1 MRGVI
6 RKASVNDR
14 SYYTADDVM
23 NIFGDCKDKAYKM
36 IRTTRKELI
45 SEGRI
50 YDDYPKGK
58 VPKSAGK
65 EHFSKIEFLCFVC
78 VCVHAHA

>member
-14 SYYTADDVM
+14 SYYTAADVM
-23 NIFGDCKDKAYKM
+23 KILGVGKTKAYKM
-36 IRTTRKELI
+36 INSTRNELI

-58 VPKSAGK
+58 VPKSA
-65 EHFSKIEFLCFVC
+65 FNARYML
-78 VCVHAHA
+78 

>member
-23 NIFGDCKDKAYKM
+23 NIFGVCKDKAYKM
-36 IRTTRKELI
+36 IRTTRNELI

-50 YDDYPKGK
+50 YDDYTKGK
-58 VPKSAGK
+58 VPKSA
-65 EHFSKIEFLCFVC
+65 FNARYML
-78 VCVHAHA
+78 